1 MNETL
6 LYLLGI
12 VLLLAGVGFS
22 IGWHEL
28 GHLIPAKLFGVR
40 VMQYMIGFGPTVF
53 SKKIGETEYGVKL
66 IPLGGYISMIGMFL
80 PAKANSRP
88 PKALQT
94 KGLFGFFRSMIADAR
109 PNVDSMSADEAKRQF
124 HRLNPLKRMIIM
136 FGGPFMNLILGFLL
150 LSIALS
156 GIGVYGASNRI
167 QDVMQCVPVSGSAQ
181 ECEVANSVESPAKIA
196 GLQANDLVI
205 AVNSNPVNSW
215 PEAKAL
221 IVSAKTKTQTLT
233 ISRDSKTIDLQI
245 TPVVLSE
252 PILDAA
258 GNVRIQP
265 GPFIGVSLANEIIH
279 LPLSEVA
286 SLSAQ
291 NVSSVFS
298 MLGNLPTDI
307 SKAVNATIS
316 GQERSTDGPISI
328 VGLSNL
334 AGEVAAAPNAD
345 LSAKIANG
353 LLMLASLNFALFA
366 FNMIPL
372 LPLDGGHIASAIY
385 ESIKRGAF
393 RLLGKK
399 DPGPVDTALLV
410 PVTWLVFILL
420 FALSI
425 VLIATDLVNP
435 VSLGS

>member
-6 LYLLGI
+6 LYILGI

-40 VMQYMIGFGPTVF
+40 VMQYMIGFGPTLF
-53 SKKIGETEYGVKL
+53 SKKVGETEYGVKL

-80 PAKANSRP
+80 PAKANVRE
-88 PKALQT
+88 PKPWQT
-94 KGLFGFFRSMIADAR
+94 KGLIGFFRSMIADAR
-109 PNVDSMSADEAKRQF
+109 PNLDSMSAEEAKRQF

-136 FGGPFMNLILGFLL
+136 FGGPFMNLILGFVLL
-150 LSIALS
+150 AIALS
-156 GIGVYGASNRI
+156 GIGVYGASNQVQEVI
-167 QDVMQCVPVSGSAQ
+167 QCVPVSGTAQ
-181 ECEVANSVESPAKIA
+181 ECSPGAEVSPAKQA
-196 GLQANDLVI
+196 GLKAGDRVI
-205 AVNSNPVNSW
+205 AVNAQSVTTW

-221 IVSAKTKTQTLT
+221 ILESKTATQTLT
-233 ISRDSKTIDLQI
+233 ISRDQQTLDLKI
-245 TPVVLSE
+245 TPKILAE
-252 PILDAA
+252 PVLDAE
-258 GNVRIQP
+258 GNVRIQA
-265 GPFIGVSLANEIIH
+265 GPFIGISLTNEIIH
-279 LPLSEVA
+279 LPVSEVA
-286 SLSAQ
+286 KLSGQ
-291 NVSSVFS
+291 NVTGVFA
-298 MLGNLPTDI
+298 MLSNLPADI
-307 SKAVNATIS
+307 AKAANTTIS
-316 GQERSTDGPISI
+316 GQERSAEGPISI

-345 LSAKIANG
+345 ITAKIANG

-399 DPGPVDTALLV
+399 DPGPADTALLV
-410 PVTWLVFILL
+410 PVTWFVFILL

-425 VLIATDLVNP
+425 VLIAADLVNP
-435 VSLGS
+435 VSLGL